1 MRNRLLL
8 LKWSWRDL
16 RANWIKVAAIAL
28 VIALGTGTYA
38 GLTSTADWRR
48 LSNDASF
55 GLLSMH
61 DVRVELSEDT
71 MVPRGALE
79 AAAAAIPQAG
89 ALTGIEERLIFD
101 VLVDASTADAEI
113 LVPGAIIGTD
123 VTGGEPA
130 VDGLHVAAGRRLGD
144 ADAGADTVLLEH
156 NFASHYELPDQG
168 TITISGNRELSYVG
182 NAMTPE
188 FFFVAPE
195 GQIFFSEANYA
206 ALFTSLETAQNL
218 GGRPGAVNDLVVTL
232 REGTDAESVAAE
244 LEAAVETQL
253 GVGSDTEIKADN
265 PSFRALTEDVE
276 NDQQIYNLF
285 AFLLFGGA
293 VTGAFNLITRLVEQ
307 QRREI
312 GAAMA
317 LGVPTRRIAVRPL
330 LVGAQIA
337 LLGVAF
343 GIGIGVLIGNAMR
356 GVLIDF
362 LPLPIWITDFRWSI
376 FIGVAIAG
384 FLVPFAASA
393 WPVWRAV
400 RVKPIEAIR
409 AAHLTGGKRK
419 RRRRFRRLP
428 GSTLTVMPFR
438 NLARARRR
446 TALTM
451 IGIAAIITV
460 LVGFLGMVDSFL
472 SALDRAEIEALGEQP
487 DRISV
492 DLDGFYPTDS
502 EEVRAVVDASSVGLS
517 ETGLRAGGIASTEDA
532 SFTVLVELLDLDN
545 DLWRP
550 TLVEGTPDGP
560 EPSLI
565 MAREA
570 AKDLGIGVGD
580 TVSLRFPVRT
590 GPDTFALASEQI
602 PVSAIHPY
610 PIRTFA
616 FMDLEHADLFGLE
629 DRVNVIQVVP
639 GAGFDEIDVK
649 RELLGVETVGSVQ
662 SVASATEAVRDAM
675 GQIIGIL
682 SVVAVAI
689 FVLALLIAFN
699 SASINLDERF
709 REHATMFAFG
719 VRVRTALRMAI
730 TESLVIGLVATALG
744 ILGGLAMLWWVTS
757 QLLSTT
763 VPEFGVDIVLNPG
776 TILLAVLLGVVAV
789 ALAPVLTI
797 RRMRRMNLP
806 GTLRLVE

>member
-1 MRNRLLL
+1 VRNLSLL

-16 RANWIKVAAIAL
+16 RANWIKVGAIAL

-48 LSNDASF
+48 LSNEASF

-61 DVRVELSEDT
+61 DVRVELSEGTVVDVGDLHGVAQTIAHAEWITDT
-71 MVPRGALE
+71 
-79 AAAAAIPQAG
+79 
-89 ALTGIEERLIFD
+89 EERLIFD
-101 VLVDASTADAEI
+101 VLVDASTADQEI
-113 LVPGAIIGTD
+113 LVPGTVIGAD
-123 VTGGEPA
+123 ITGGGPF
-130 VDGLHVAAGRRLGD
+130 VDGFGVAGGRSFAD
-144 ADAGADTVLLEH
+144 ADAGTDTVLLE
-156 NFASHYELPDQG
+156 NSFATHYELPDSG
-168 TITISGNRELSYVG
+168 TVTISGGRQLEYVG
-182 NAMTPE
+182 RAMTPE
-188 FFFVAPE
+188 FFVVAPE
-195 GQIFFSEANYA
+195 GQIFFSESNYA
-206 ALFTSLETAQNL
+206 ALFTSLETAQRL
-218 GGRPGAVNDLVVTL
+218 GGHPGGVNDLVLTL
-232 REGTDAESVAAE
+232 VPGADADVVAEE
-244 LEAAVETQL
+244 LEAAVDTVL
-253 GVGSDTEIKADN
+253 GVGADTETKADN
-265 PSFRALTEDVE
+265 TSYRALTEDVE

-312 GAAMA
+312 GTAMA

-337 LLGVAF
+337 LLGVGF

-356 GVLIDF
+356 GVLTEF
-362 LPLPIWITDFRWSI
+362 LPLPIWRTDFRWSI
-376 FIGVAIAG
+376 FIGAAIVG
-384 FLVPFAASA
+384 FIVPFAATA

-400 RVKPIEAIR
+400 RVKPMEAIR

-419 RRRRFRRLP
+419 GKRRFRHLP
-428 GSTLTVMPFR
+428 GSTLAVMPFR
-438 NLARARRR
+438 NLVRARRR
-446 TALTM
+446 TALTI

-472 SALDRAEIEALGEQP
+472 TTLDRAETESLGDTPQ
-487 DRISV
+487 RIVV
-492 DLDGFYPTDS
+492 DLDGFYPADS
-502 EEVRAVVDASSVGLS
+502 DAVAAVTEAETIGKA
-517 ETGLRAGGIASTEDA
+517 ETGLRAGAIASTSA
-532 SFTVLVELLDLDN
+532 GSFGVLVDLIDVDN
-545 DLWRP
+545 DLWSP
-550 TLVEGTPDGP
+550 TITDGEAASGTPG
-560 EPSLI
+560 LI
-565 MAREA
+565 IAREA
-570 AKDLGIGVGD
+570 AKDLSVGVGD

-590 GPDTFALASEQI
+590 GPDTFALVSERI
-602 PVSAIHPY
+602 EVAAIHPY

-616 FMDLEHADLFGLE
+616 YMDIANAELFGLS
-629 DRVNVIQVVP
+629 DRVNQIQVLP
-639 GAGFDEIDVK
+639 GPGFDENDVK
-649 RELLGVETVGSVQ
+649 RELLSVDTVGSVL

-675 GQIIGIL
+675 GTIIGIL
-682 SVVAVAI
+682 SVIAFAI

-730 TESLVIGLVATALG
+730 TESLVIGVIATVLG
-744 ILGGLAMLWWVTS
+744 IIGGLAMLWWVTS

-776 TILLAVLLGVVAV
+776 TILLAVLLGTVAV
-789 ALAPVLTI
+789 ALAPVFTI
-797 RRMRRMNLP
+797 RRMRRMDLP